1 MTSDPWPNEGAKR
14 AIRKGRRVTNQSEL
28 LRASWVASS
37 MISPLLACH
46 PEHDSFNTNM
56 SSDPFYITSRI
67 RAAKNIRFYLT
78 AAQPCPYLEG
88 RLERKVFAAL
98 DGPDAIELND
108 NLTHAGFRRS
118 QNIAYRPACD
128 MCAACVSVR
137 VPVARFEQSRRW
149 RRVTAANE
157 DIVAT
162 IVPAQAEFEH
172 YDLLQKYLR
181 LRHLD
186 AGMSDMSIFDYSTM
200 VEETSIRTH
209 LVEYRLGDA
218 SGPLVGCALVD
229 ALADG
234 LSLVYAF
241 FDPDYEQR
249 SLGSFIILDH
259 VRQAIQFDL
268 PYLYLG
274 YWIKGSAKMAYKVDF
289 QPIEALGASGWQ
301 DLNTI

>member
-1 MTSDPWPNEGAKR
+1 
-14 AIRKGRRVTNQSEL
+14 
-28 LRASWVASS
+28 
-37 MISPLLACH
+37 
-46 PEHDSFNTNM
+46 M
-56 SSDPFYITSRI
+56 SSDPFFITGRI

-78 AAQPCPYLEG
+78 AAQPCPYIEG

-137 VPVARFEQSRRW
+137 IPVASFEQTRRW
-149 RRVTAANE
+149 RRVTAANQ
-157 DIVAT
+157 DVVAQ
-162 IVPAQAEFEH
+162 IVPAQAKFEH

-209 LVEYRLGDA
+209 LVEYRLGDET
-218 SGPLVGCALVD
+218 GPLVGCALVD

-241 FDPDYEQR
+241 FDPELDQR

-259 VRQAIQFDL
+259 IRQATEVGL

-274 YWIKGSAKMAYKVDF
+274 YWIQGSAKMAYKVDF

-301 DLNTI
+301 DLNTL